1 MFSTFKKFKTKLLVI
16 NREYS
21 TSLITKRQI
30 YIMKTILEKK
40 DPEPKRIKRK
50 CMIPSVVCGHSSW
63 A

>member
-40 DPEPKRIKRK
+40 TQNLNVLRGN
-50 CMIPSVVCGHSSW
+50 V
-63 A
+63 